1 MFFHGSLSLYS
12 TFFCYLLFVFLTVC
26 RMFSYGSMLSDYV
39 FPLCFKHWS
48 CLPQGD
54 CFLFAVRLQPVP
66 ASGEKLQK
74 VLRYKPQ
81 WLNNCYILVLCLK
94 LDGGWWRCVCVCFS
108 SMFVSG
114 FLRRLRWKW
123 VAIKQHITLK
133 LLLTSVLPG
142 RFWLKW
148 SMPIPPLKLRDLK
161 REVGPKES
169 SCQSQKCGFSLFG
182 SPCPSLEGQAKR
194 KWSQTHWLK
203 NLRQRCLVFFLVES

>member
-1 MFFHGSLSLYS
+1 MFFHGSLSLQYILLLSFVCFFYS
-12 TFFCYLLFVFLTVC
+12 LSHVFIWVN
-26 RMFSYGSMLSDYV
+26 V
-39 FPLCFKHWS
+39 
-48 CLPQGD
+48 
-54 CFLFAVRLQPVP
+54 VRLCVPSVLQTLIVLATGRLFSSSQLDFSQCQPL
-66 ASGEKLQK
+66 EKSCK
-74 VLRYKPQ
+74 RCWDTSHNDSIIAIYSFCV
-81 WLNNCYILVLCLK
+81 WNSMED
-94 LDGGWWRCVCVCFS
+94 DGGVCVCFS

>member
-1 MFFHGSLSLYS
+1 MGQ
-12 TFFCYLLFVFLTVC
+12 CC
-26 RMFSYGSMLSDYV
+26 PMMFS
-39 FPLCFKHWS
+39 LCASNIDRACHRATVI
-48 CLPQGD
+48 
-54 CFLFAVRLQPVP
+54 LFAVRLQPVP

-81 WLNNCYILVLCLK
+81 WLNNCYILVLCLR
-94 LDGGWWRCVCVCFS
+94 LDGGCWRCVCVCVCFS

-142 RFWLKW
+142 RFLLKW

>member
-1 MFFHGSLSLYS
+1 MVLSLSTVHSFVIFCLFFLQSVACFHMGQCCPIMCSLCASNIDRACHRATVSSSQLDFSQCQPLEKSCKRCWDTSHNDSIIAIYS
-12 TFFCYLLFVFLTVC
+12 FCVWN
-26 RMFSYGSMLSDYV
+26 SMED
-39 FPLCFKHWS
+39 
-48 CLPQGD
+48 
-54 CFLFAVRLQPVP
+54 
-66 ASGEKLQK
+66 
-74 VLRYKPQ
+74 
-81 WLNNCYILVLCLK
+81 
-94 LDGGWWRCVCVCFS
+94 DGGVCVCFS